1 MPKGLPPK
9 FGGPDVVRAMSTELW
24 LEYLG
29 ISLDGSKVADLRF
42 VLNLKTPDNGEQF
55 VVELS
60 NSTLTNIKGQQAKN
74 AYLTITLDRSA
85 LEGVMAK
92 KISFDQLVAQGKAT
106 FEGDR
111 KPFAQLM
118 AAMTPFSPDF
128 ELLPGTKQ

>member
-1 MPKGLPPK
+1 
-9 FGGPDVVRAMSTELW
+9 MSTELW

-29 ISLDGSKVADLRF
+29 ISLDGSKVADLHF

-60 NSTLTNIKGQQAKN
+60 NSTLTSIKGQQAQKPD
-74 AYLTITLDRSA
+74 LTLTLDRSA
-85 LEGVMAK
+85 LEGVMARQT
-92 KISFDQLVAQGKAT
+92 SFDQLVADGKAT

-118 AAMTPFSPDF
+118 AAMTPFTPDF